1 MKFEANI
8 PSYLRTGQGVF
19 PVKGRTE
26 TIANTD
32 VPKDA
37 NFFELMKKGVNT
49 PVDNQLEGTES
60 APLGSPGMNEP
71 LDVENFLEKMQK
83 NAPEFKPRM
92 EVEPKI
98 DFKPDARPVMPTI
111 PAKKVTTPTMMEA
124 RGDEEEDNDILIG

>member
-71 LDVENFLEKMQK
+71 LDIEGFLEPMQEKMQK
-83 NAPEFKPRM
+83 FKPRM
-92 EVEPKI
+92 EIEPKI
-98 DFKPDARPVMPTI
+98 DPKFGTDPVMPQI
-111 PAKKVTTPTMMEA
+111 KPQILKKPDQMEA
-124 RGDEEEDNDILIG
+124 KADDADIFIG

>member
-26 TIANTD
+26 TISDTD

-37 NFFELMKKGVNT
+37 NFFELMKKGVNM
-49 PVDNQLEGTES
+49 PVANELKGTES

-71 LDVENFLEKMQK
+71 LDVEGFLEPMQEKMQK
-83 NAPEFKPRM
+83 FKPRM
-92 EVEPKI
+92 EIDPKI
-98 DFKPDARPVMPTI
+98 DVNLDARPVMPQI
-111 PAKKVTTPTMMEA
+111 KPQILRKPDEMEVKA
-124 RGDEEEDNDILIG
+124 EDADIFIG

>member
-49 PVDNQLEGTES
+49 PVDNQLKGTES

-71 LDVENFLEKMQK
+71 LDIEGFLEPMQEKMQK
-83 NAPEFKPRM
+83 FKPRM
-92 EVEPKI
+92 EIEPKI
-98 DFKPDARPVMPTI
+98 DPKFGTDPVMPQI
-111 PAKKVTTPTMMEA
+111 KPQILKKPDQMEA
-124 RGDEEEDNDILIG
+124 KAEDADIFIG

>member
-26 TIANTD
+26 TILDTD

-37 NFFELMKKGVNT
+37 NFFELMKKGVNM
-49 PVDNQLEGTES
+49 PVDNQLKGTES

-71 LDVENFLEKMQK
+71 LDVEGFLEPMQEKMQK
-83 NAPEFKPRM
+83 FKPRM
-92 EVEPKI
+92 EIEPKI
-98 DFKPDARPVMPTI
+98 DPKFGTDPVMPQI
-111 PAKKVTTPTMMEA
+111 KPQILKKPDQMEA
-124 RGDEEEDNDILIG
+124 KADDADIFIG